1 MTTRIQLALVST
13 EERCIPMGID
23 AHHMFAD
30 GQMNDTPTW
39 TRHLYEG
46 SPAYLTIHSRL
57 GLVISKGQRA
67 TAQVFVSNRE
77 RSPAHALDVAVLA
90 VAGADDVAATL
101 EAEGPVEFERL
112 RIPAGESA
120 TIVLTRASVLVIR
133 EVPIEAEQR

>member
-1 MTTRIQLALVST
+1 MTTRIQLALVSP
-13 EERCIPMGID
+13 EDRCVPVGID
-23 AHHMFAD
+23 AHHLFAD

-39 TRHLYEG
+39 SRSLYEG

-57 GLVISKGQRA
+57 GLVLSKGQRDS
-67 TAQVFVSNRE
+67 AQIFIAHRE
-77 RSPAHALDVAVLA
+77 KASAHALDVAVLA

-112 RIPAGESA
+112 RIPAGEST

-133 EVPIEAEQR
+133 EVPIEAEQQ